1 MVVDKQQNTTFVIVI
16 AISLDRNM
24 KNKGHE

>member
-24 KNKGHE
+24 KNKEHE